1 MTIVVRVRFDESK
14 KEYCYLCDYRNV
26 KVGDRVIVESPYNG
40 YTAVSVVNIY
50 NRGDHGA
57 GNPTKYVVNIIDD
70 GEYLARKAQSEYL
83 EKIQKLTDEIA
94 AAEHKVKFAEG
105 RYVTLLQAAHNEEKN
120 AATARAVVR
129 EKRAE
134 LAKLAPGAGPD
145 ATCLARAMTTP
156 RW

>member
-50 NRGDHGA
+50 NRGDRGA

-83 EKIQKLTDEIA
+83 EKIQKLTNEIA
-94 AAEHKVKFAEG
+94 AAEQKVKDIEVRRARLED
-105 RYVTLLQAAHNEEKN
+105 EKVILN
-120 AATARAVVR
+120 ANLSAVHGIVR

-134 LAKLAPGAGPD
+134 LAKLAPSAGPD
-145 ATCLARAMTTP
+145 ATCLTSVKISK
-156 RW
+156 WW